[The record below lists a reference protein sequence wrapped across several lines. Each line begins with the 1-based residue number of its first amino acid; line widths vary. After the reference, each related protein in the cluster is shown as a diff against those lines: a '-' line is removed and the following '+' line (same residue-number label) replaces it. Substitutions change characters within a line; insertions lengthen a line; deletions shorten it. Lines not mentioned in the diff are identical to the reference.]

1 MKRFTTISMT
11 LVLHIYCL
19 EKKSAE
25 CFHCGDEDE
34 DGDDYDEVCTCN

>member
-1 MKRFTTISMT
+1 MKHFTTISMT
-11 LVLHIYCL
+11 FMVLHIYSL

-25 CFHCGDEDE
+25 CFLCDDDE